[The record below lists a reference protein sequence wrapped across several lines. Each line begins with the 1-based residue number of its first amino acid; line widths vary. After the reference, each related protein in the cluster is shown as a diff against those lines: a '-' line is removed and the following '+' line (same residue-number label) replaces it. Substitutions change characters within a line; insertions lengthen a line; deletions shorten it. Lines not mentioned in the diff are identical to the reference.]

1 MTMTPITQE
10 LEISLNFAVA
20 EAARRGHELVTVEH
34 ILYALL
40 HNRSA
45 ARAIRACG
53 GSVDTTRKKLES
65 YFQEYL
71 TSKSRKPGEP
81 GAMPQPTL
89 GFQRV
94 VQRAIQSVRSAGKEL
109 AGGENVLVAM
119 FNERDSFAVYF
130 LQEQEISRFDVI
142 NFVSHRIIKDG
153 VDFDDAEQ
161 GDDGF
166 QNRTL
171 PPGAS
176 HRLGDGRSADRA
188 SGDGERLFGDEE
200 QHDDEDSSADA
211 DGEDTG
217 EGREEGERR
226 EKTER
231 NDPLKQYAVDLC
243 QRARDGKIDPLV
255 GRSAEVERTVQVLC
269 RRRKNNPLFVGDA
282 GVGKTAIAEGLALR
296 IVEEDVPE
304 PLKGAVIYS
313 LEMGTLLA
321 GSRFR
326 GDFEQRL
333 KGVLKSLKK
342 KKKSILF
349 IDEIHTVIG
358 AGAVSGGTLDA
369 SNLLKPALSSGEVR
383 CIGSTTFKEYR
394 NHFENDHA
402 LARRFQ
408 KIDIEEPSIPETVEI
423 LKGLKSRYE
432 EHHHVKY
439 SADAIKTAV
448 ELSARY
454 LRDRKLPDKAID
466 VIDEVGAAQALKT
479 PKRQKPRLI
488 SVDDVQIVVAKMAR
502 IPASKVSATDRESLR
517 TLETDLKDV
526 VFGQD
531 KAIEAIASAIKLS
544 RSGLGPAEKPIGS
557 FLFAGPTGVGKT
569 EVAKQLAQILGVEF
583 IRFDMS
589 EYMERHTVS
598 RMIGAPPGYV
608 GYDQGGLLTDAVN
621 KNPHAVLLF
630 DEIEK
635 AHPDLQNILLQVLD
649 HGTLTDTNGRQA
661 DFRNVIIIMTT
672 NAGARE
678 LMQGAIGFTRRP
690 GEVEKG
696 ESEALKNTFSPEFR
710 NRLDAIINFTSL
722 PRPVILMIVDKFIGQ
737 LRKQLESKKV
747 TIKLTDD
754 ARSWLADKGY
764 DAVYGARPLHR
775 LIQDQVRKPL
785 AEELLFGKLAKGGAV
800 TVALR
805 EDSLVFDF
813 S

>member
-1 MTMTPITQE
+1 MTPITQD

-20 EAARRGHELVTVEH
+20 EAARRGHEFVTVEH
-34 ILYALL
+34 ILFALL
-40 HNRSA
+40 HNRA
-45 ARAIRACG
+45 AIRVIKACG
-53 GSVDTTRKKLES
+53 GSVEKTKKKLDA
-65 YFQEYL
+65 YFDEYMP
-71 TSKSRKPGEP
+71 TKPREP

-109 AGGENVLVAM
+109 ASGENVLVAM
-119 FNERDSFAVYF
+119 FNERDSFAVFF
-130 LQEQEISRFDVI
+130 LQEQEIARFDVI
-142 NFVSHRIIKDG
+142 NFVSHRIVKEG
-153 VDFDDAEQ
+153 VHLDDDEFE
-161 GDDGF
+161 DDTG
-166 QNRTL
+166 RGRGL

-176 HRLGDGRSADRA
+176 HRLGDGSDPGE
-188 SGDGERLFGDEE
+188 SENPGDSEDNGDE
-200 QHDDEDSSADA
+200 DDEAR
-211 DGEDTG
+211 
-217 EGREEGERR
+217 EGGRKERT
-226 EKTER
+226 EK

-243 QRARDGKIDPLV
+243 QRAREGKIDPLV
-255 GRSAEVERTVQVLC
+255 GRENEFERTVQVLC
-269 RRRKNNPLFVGDA
+269 RRRKNNPLYVGDA

-296 IVEEDVPE
+296 IVEGKVPE

-321 GSRFR
+321 GARFR
-326 GDFEQRL
+326 GDFEQRM

-342 KKKSILF
+342 KKNAILF

-369 SNLLKPALSSGEVR
+369 SNLLKPALSSGDVR

-394 NHFENDHA
+394 SHFENDHA

-408 KIDIEEPSIPETVEI
+408 KIDIEEPSIAETVEI
-423 LKGLKSRYE
+423 IKGLKSRYE
-432 EHHHVKY
+432 EHHNVRY
-439 SADAIKTAV
+439 SPEAIRTAV
-448 ELSARY
+448 ELSAKY

-479 PKRQKPRLI
+479 PKRVKPRTI
-488 SVDDVQIVVAKMAR
+488 TVDDVHLVIAKMAR
-502 IPASKVSATDRESLR
+502 IPSTKVSSTDRESLR

-526 VFGQD
+526 VFGQN
-531 KAIEAIASAIKLS
+531 KAIEAISAAIKLS
-544 RSGLGPAEKPIGS
+544 RSGLGPADKPIGS

-569 EVAKQLAQILGVEF
+569 EVAKQLASILGVEF

-608 GYDQGGLLTDAVN
+608 GFDQGGLLTDAVN

-630 DEIEK
+630 DEMEK

-649 HGTLTDTNGRQA
+649 HGTLTDTNGRQT

-678 LMQGAIGFTRRP
+678 LMQGSIGFTRRP
-690 GEVEKG
+690 GDAEKG

-710 NRLDAIINFTSL
+710 NRLDAIINFQAL
-722 PRPVILMIVDKFIGQ
+722 PREVIMMIVEKFVGQ
-737 LRKQLESKKV
+737 LRMQLEPKKV
-747 TIKLTDD
+747 VLKLSPEAKD
-754 ARSWLADKGY
+754 WLADKGY
-764 DAVYGARPLHR
+764 DAVYGARPLNR
-775 LIQDQVRKPL
+775 LIQDRIRKPL
-785 AEELLFGKLAKGGAV
+785 AEELLFGKLVKGGVV
-800 TVALR
+800 TVNYSEGDLQ
-805 EDSLVFDF
+805 FTF